1 MKGSKLEKQIGERKK
16 EGVNEEIK
24 GEPAKTKGRLKGK
37 MENKYSI
44 NFLKY
49 IMYEDDVNKIVK

>member
-1 MKGSKLEKQIGERKK
+1 MGRRKK
-16 EGVNEEIK
+16 ERVNEEIK
-24 GEPAKTKGRLKGK
+24 GEPAKTKGHLKGK
-37 MENKYSI
+37 MENKYGI